1 MTKSNL
7 NLHNAI
13 KVLEKWQL
21 QEDSNKLVYVV
32 DFCIRP
38 QSKSGVF
45 MLSLDL
51 YIAGVSENSIDGRTS
66 YFYGSIVECINQAVD
81 KIEEI
86 KEDFRK
92 RI

>member
-13 KVLEKWQL
+13 KVLEKWQA

-51 YIAGVSENSIDGRTS
+51 YIVGISENSIDGKTS

-81 KIEEI
+81 KVEEI
-86 KEDFRK
+86 KEDLRN

>member
-21 QEDSNKLVYVV
+21 QEDSNKLVYVSS
-32 DFCIRP
+32 FNLFP
-38 QSKSGVF
+38 QGEKGKF
-45 MLSLDL
+45 ALSVEL
-51 YIAGVSENSIDGRTS
+51 YIAGWSTS
-66 YFYGSIVECINQAVD
+66 YTDYKTEYFYGSIVECINQAVD
-81 KIEEI
+81 KIEEL
-86 KEDFRK
+86 KEDLRN